1 MFEFPRLS
9 VTLEFCVSRTQGA
22 GGHLGLDVEVC
33 GGGSTF
39 GTGLSQ
45 GRLSGD
51 VGWGGGRMPK
61 SRVGE
66 FCLL

>member
-1 MFEFPRLS
+1 M
-9 VTLEFCVSRTQGA
+9 SRTQGA